1 MNGNGDSDMTRTV
14 LALMLSAML
23 AACFGLLPSGSVSA
37 DVLLIEEVRQADRM
51 ELPSNGM
58 KQSEVRERYG
68 APAQTN
74 PPVGEPPITRWDYDG
89 WSVYFEYDLV
99 LFTVLHKG
107 QVLDKNTG

>member
-1 MNGNGDSDMTRTV
+1 MTRTV

-51 ELPSNGM
+51 ELPINGM
-58 KQSEVRERYG
+58 NQAEVRDRFG
-68 APAQTN
+68 APVDTHA
-74 PPVGEPPITRWDYDG
+74 PVGDPPITRWDYDG

-107 QVLDKNTG
+107 QVLDKNKG

>member
-1 MNGNGDSDMTRTV
+1 MTRTV

-89 WSVYFEYDLV
+89 WSVYFEYELV
-99 LFTVLHKG
+99 LFTVLHKDS
-107 QVLDKNTG
+107 VTSKKTE